1 MWFPSSTFSHFLSFH
16 RSSSSDRCDTNWFL
30 YFAFVLSTI
39 SSSSVFTP
47 TLLLFQPF
55 LRLWAHFVPSSFLSV
70 SLPAVVFSVMD
81 VTAIDFFFLS
91 FTYFSLSLSLS
102 IPYSLLSL
110 SFLPPTCSSFLPV
123 ANVMIS
129 SSGGGREECRLNCRM
144 ANNCTTLIAILHSV
158 FRNNQ
163 ITLCAC
169 VCVYACGRM
178 CVHQPEI
185 VQMSAENC
193 RSAAA
198 ISSLLSV

>member
-1 MWFPSSTFSHFLSFH
+1 MQVCQMWFLSSTFSHFLSFH

-55 LRLWAHFVPSSFLSV
+55 LRLWAHFVPSSFLSA

-102 IPYSLLSL
+102 LSL
-110 SFLPPTCSSFLPV
+110 YPLLT
-123 ANVMIS
+123 
-129 SSGGGREECRLNCRM
+129 
-144 ANNCTTLIAILHSV
+144 SV
-158 FRNNQ
+158 FVFPSTYLFIFLACSECDDFQQWRRQRRVQ
-163 ITLCAC
+163 IELQD
-169 VCVYACGRM
+169 G
-178 CVHQPEI
+178 
-185 VQMSAENC
+185 
-193 RSAAA
+193 
-198 ISSLLSV
+198 